1 MEARID
7 KYLWT
12 VRLYKTR
19 SLAAEACK
27 KGQIFV
33 AGTAAKPSRV
43 VRVGEEIKVKR
54 PPILYSFKILQ
65 IPTGRLGAKL
75 IADYL
80 QNTTTPDQL
89 QLLEILKIDQKNNRM
104 RGTGRPTKKERRNL
118 EEFIDEQP
126 YFVDDGW
133 EFES

>member
-1 MEARID
+1 MEMRID

-19 SLAAEACK
+19 NLAAEACK
-27 KGQIFV
+27 KGQIFI
-33 AGTAAKPSRV
+33 AKTTAKPSRIV
-43 VRVGEEIKVKR
+43 HIGNEIQVKR

-65 IPTGRLGAKL
+65 IPTGRLGTKL
-75 IADYL
+75 VADYL

-89 QLLEILKIDQKNNRM
+89 QMLEILKIDQKNNRM

-118 EEFIDEQP
+118 EEFIEEQP

-133 EFES
+133 EFSE

>member
-7 KYLWT
+7 KYLWE
-12 VRLYKTR
+12 VRLYKAR

-33 AGTAAKPSRV
+33 AGTTAKPSRI
-43 VRVGEEIKVKR
+43 VRIGEQIQVKR
-54 PPILYSFKILQ
+54 QPILYSFKILQ
-65 IPTGRLGAKL
+65 IPTGRLSAKL
-75 IADYL
+75 VAEYL

-118 EEFIDEQP
+118 EEFIDEKP
-126 YFVDDGW
+126 SFVDDGW
-133 EFES
+133 EG